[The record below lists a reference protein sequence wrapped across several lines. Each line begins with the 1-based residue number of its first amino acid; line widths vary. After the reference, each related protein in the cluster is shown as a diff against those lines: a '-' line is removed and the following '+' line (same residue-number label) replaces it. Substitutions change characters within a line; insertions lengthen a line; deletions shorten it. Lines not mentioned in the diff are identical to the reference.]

1 MLTCSFSVLLNN
13 APLPNVCPCPR
24 GSSFSKYPTRPICTC
39 MCRHDLVLIAL
50 ADKPDWFLQM
60 SPSGKVPM
68 LLNEGAKL
76 IESDLI
82 MRFVDELRG
91 ADAQL
96 LTVCGIDKFNETLVL
111 TSKYYKAAHTILF
124 KKAYSAEDEATFR
137 STCDELNKL
146 IKGDYLAGDQL
157 SLADFVLFPML
168 DRLEVIMNQ
177 LTTHAA
183 PDHVVEWSAVEAE
196 TCDWS
201 VLASYLLRM
210 RQLPDV
216 AAFRQPTRI
225 QSMFAESMRLGAPNP
240 DIV

>member
-1 MLTCSFSVLLNN
+1 
-13 APLPNVCPCPR
+13 
-24 GSSFSKYPTRPICTC
+24 
-39 MCRHDLVLIAL
+39 
-50 ADKPDWFLQM
+50 
-60 SPSGKVPM
+60 
-68 LLNEGAKL
+68 
-76 IESDLI
+76 
-82 MRFVDELRG
+82 
-91 ADAQL
+91 
-96 LTVCGIDKFNETLVL
+96 
-111 TSKYYKAAHTILF
+111 
-124 KKAYSAEDEATFR
+124 
-137 STCDELNKL
+137 
-146 IKGDYLAGDQL
+146 
-157 SLADFVLFPML
+157 ML